1 MKRFSYIFAG
11 LLLALP
17 VAVAQAED
25 DDPVTMTVGGEGEVA
40 GAVEEFSTGEGEG
53 AVELTTE
60 ALEGAG
66 VGDLETEF
74 TESEYERISDL
85 PVPSPVPS
93 EGEGDEEALEEGDE
107 EAAEMEMEGDGAEV
121 ILGPDTRER
130 LYTRYY
136 PARARVLV
144 TFSGGR
150 CSGALIGP
158 NTVATAGH
166 CIHTGG
172 SKGRWR
178 RNVRV
183 YPGANG
189 RSKPYGS
196 CAARSLH
203 SVKGWTNGRK
213 EQYDYGAIK
222 LGSCKIGNRVGWFGF
237 TTAGPGGLPALVG
250 GYPGDKPLTQ
260 WQGMDDVDAVSRRQV
275 FYHADTTGGM
285 SGSGVWYDRRGPYL
299 IGIHAY
305 GTHGSGNHRRY
316 NHGVRITRAVFNNL
330 RRWKNLP

>member
-1 MKRFSYIFAG
+1 MNRFSYLFAG

-17 VAVAQAED
+17 VAVAQAAD

-53 AVELTTE
+53 TVELTTE

-66 VGDLETEF
+66 VEDVETEF

-93 EGEGDEEALEEGDE
+93 EGEGGEGS
-107 EAAEMEMEGDGAEV
+107 AEMEMEGDGAEV

-130 LYTRYY
+130 LYTTYY

-144 TFSGGR
+144 TFTGGR

-166 CIHTGG
+166 CVHSGG
-172 SKGRWR
+172 SNGSWR
-178 RNVRV
+178 QNVRV

-203 SVKGWTNGRK
+203 SVRGWTSGRK

-237 TTAGPGGLPALVG
+237 TTAGPGGLPAVVG

-260 WQGMDDVDAVSRRQV
+260 WQSKDNVDGLSSRQV

-285 SGSGVWYDRRGPYL
+285 SGSGVWYDRAGPYL
-299 IGIHAY
+299 ISIHAY
-305 GTHGSGNHRRY
+305 GTHGGGNHSSY

-330 RRWKNLP
+330 LRWKNAP